1 MCPSKSHNTR
11 TCALNDNKSFKWT
24 PPLRRMGQKINRII
38 GVILAVIGLILLLSD
53 IVGYKIEIPL
63 LKSGGIFAV
72 GFVLI
77 TIGLMIATMFSKE
90 DDINF

>member
-1 MCPSKSHNTR
+1 
-11 TCALNDNKSFKWT
+11 
-24 PPLRRMGQKINRII
+24 MGQKINRII
-38 GVILAVIGLILLLSD
+38 GAILAVIGLILLLSD

-63 LKSGGIFAV
+63 LKNGGIFAI

>member
-1 MCPSKSHNTR
+1 
-11 TCALNDNKSFKWT
+11 
-24 PPLRRMGQKINRII
+24 MGQKINRII

-72 GFVLI
+72 GFILI

>member
-1 MCPSKSHNTR
+1 
-11 TCALNDNKSFKWT
+11 
-24 PPLRRMGQKINRII
+24 MGQKINRII
-38 GVILAVIGLILLLSD
+38 GAILAVIGFILLLSE
-53 IVGYKIEIPL
+53 IVGYKIEISL
-63 LKSGGIFAV
+63 LKSEGIFAA